1 MASDAPPTFCATDHG
16 CITCADEGVVVRVAA
31 TGADGMA
38 DCVDPEGVRGAVDVA
53 LVGEVVPGDAL
64 LVHAGVALVLL
75 REEATG

>member
-31 TGADGMA
+31 VGVDGMA
-38 DCVDPEGVRGAVDVA
+38 DCIDPEGVRGAVDVA
-53 LVGEVVPGDAL
+53 LVGEVVSGNAL

-75 REEATG
+75 RDEEAG